1 MKLLCDGW
9 CAEYDVKLKGMPEDE
24 LKDIFKDIYKYFVL
38 NFRKQDL
45 DEKELLRI
53 SEVVGTVQKQDV
65 KDAKRQHGGSG
76 DVWAGEGIL
85 RVGGDEITGKPSLFA
100 HKHDL
105 DWHANQP
112 SNPKRKELIWLYAY
126 TGTKGSRT
134 SWLNNAWAYEDLPA
148 DMKVKLEDIYVYCG
162 YKAGRY
168 SDTPLF
174 KDHIDRENKVKL
186 IRNFGKHKGIFFPFF
201 QIFEVI
207 DMPENEGQDLIK
219 YLQDHILNEKYMYHH
234 DWEDTDLNIAEQ
246 VVTIH
251 KRWYFEQM
259 GKRILW
265 RVASGHENLQ

>member
-24 LKDIFKDIYKYFVL
+24 LKHIFKDIYKYLVL

>member
-9 CAEYDVKLKGMPEDE
+9 CAEYDIKLKGMPEDE
-24 LKDIFKDIYKYFVL
+24 LKDIFKDIYKYLVL